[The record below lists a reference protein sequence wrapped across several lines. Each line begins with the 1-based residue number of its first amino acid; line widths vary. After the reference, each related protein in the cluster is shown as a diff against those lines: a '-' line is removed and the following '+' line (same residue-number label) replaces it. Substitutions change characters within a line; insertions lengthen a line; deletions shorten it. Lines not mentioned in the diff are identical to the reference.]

1 MPAATVLLL
10 KLTKIQNLPIFL
22 AESLIY
28 LCLGNKC
35 IDDEKNVIL
44 CLISSKTWQKR
55 HTGTGLILKG
65 AAVVSKIEYTDRA
78 YGFKRAVARS
88 KSKASPPPHTVASL
102 LQLPTRL
109 LGPTCPLLDSLFP
122 DQDFVPLD
130 THVMTPACLCM
141 NLHPGFF

>member
-1 MPAATVLLL
+1 M
-10 KLTKIQNLPIFL
+10 IRQN
-22 AESLIY
+22 
-28 LCLGNKC
+28 
-35 IDDEKNVIL
+35 VTL
-44 CLISSKTWQKR
+44 CLILPKSWQKR
-55 HTGTGLILKG
+55 HTGTGGLILKG

-109 LGPTCPLLDSLFP
+109 LGPTCPLLDSIFP

-130 THVMTPACLCM
+130 THVMTQVIPSSCHILATAGYWATWPLLPPLCHYLPAACLCK
-141 NLHPGFF
+141 NLHPGFL